1 MYDLKVEN
9 GLGSLGFN
17 RNDIPSLVK
26 GTLPQER
33 ITKLAPRAQTEED
46 LAGLFENSMTVY

>member
-1 MYDLKVEN
+1 MYDLKIEN
-9 GLGSLGFN
+9 GLNGLGFT
-17 RNDIPSLVK
+17 RDDIPSLVK

-46 LAGLFENSMTVY
+46 LANLFENSMAVY

>member
-9 GLGSLGFN
+9 GLTALGFE
-17 RNDIPSLVK
+17 RSDIPALVE

-33 ITKLAPRAQTEED
+33 ITKLAPRAQTKED
-46 LAGLFENSMTVY
+46 LTGLFENSMTIY